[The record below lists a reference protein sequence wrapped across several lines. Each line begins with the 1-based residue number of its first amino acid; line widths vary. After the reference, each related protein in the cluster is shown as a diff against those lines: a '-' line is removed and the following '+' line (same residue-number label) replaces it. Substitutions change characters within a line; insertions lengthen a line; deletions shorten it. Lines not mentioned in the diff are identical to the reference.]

1 MKAGKVVIEARDVSL
16 YVGGKKIL
24 NEINLEIRENEIFGV
39 MGPAGSGKTSFLR
52 LVNHTFRAPDIKL
65 EGSLY
70 VLGEDVLSEDVNPT
84 PLRRKVSMV
93 FATPAV
99 LPMSIFENLV
109 YGLRVQGIR
118 DKSTL
123 REAAERGLKAAILWE
138 EVRDRLHKPAQ
149 KLSGGQQQR
158 LCIARA
164 MAMSPEIL
172 LLDEPTSGLDPIS
185 TFRIEEA
192 LKELKKHHTIVLV
205 SNNTKQIARVSDR
218 CAFFLLGELIET
230 GKTTQ
235 MFTVPKEKKTD
246 DYIAG
251 RFG

>member
-1 MKAGKVVIEARDVSL
+1 MISPLIESKDIYLKADGKSILS
-16 YVGGKKIL
+16 KIS
-24 NEINLEIRENEIFGV
+24 LEIYRNEIFGV
-39 MGPAGSGKTSFLR
+39 MGPSGGGKTSFLR
-52 LVNHTFRAPDIKL
+52 LINHTFRG
-65 EGSLY
+65 ERVETQGHLY
-70 VLGEDVLSEDVNPT
+70 VLGEDVLSEEVNPT

-93 FATPAV
+93 FATPVV

-109 YGLRVQGIR
+109 YGLRIQGIK
-118 DKSTL
+118 DKSL
-123 REAAERGLKAAILWE
+123 LQEAAEKGLKAAILWD

-164 MAMSPEIL
+164 MALSPDVL

-192 LKELKKHHTIVLV
+192 MKELKKHHTIVLV
-205 SNNTKQIARVSDR
+205 SNNTKQIARVTDR
-218 CAFFLLGELIET
+218 CAFFLMGKLIET
-230 GKTTQ
+230 GKTSQ
-235 MFTVPKEKKTD
+235 VFTIPREKKTD

>member
-1 MKAGKVVIEARDVSL
+1 MKTHETVIEARDVTL
-16 YVGGKKIL
+16 NADGKKIL
-24 NEINLEIRENEIFGV
+24 HGINLEIQKNEIFGI
-39 MGPAGSGKTSFLR
+39 MGPSGSGKTSFLK
-52 LVNHTFRAPDIKL
+52 LINHTFQGL
-65 EGSLY
+65 NTMVEGSLY

-93 FATPAV
+93 FATPVV

-109 YGLRVQGIR
+109 YGLRIQGI
-118 DKSTL
+118 KNKHAL

-138 EVRDRLHKPAQ
+138 EVRDRLAKPAK

-218 CAFFLLGELIET
+218 CGFFLMGELIET
-230 GKTTQ
+230 GETSQ
-235 MFTVPKEKKTD
+235 VFTVPKEKKTD

>member
-1 MKAGKVVIEARDVSL
+1 MTSPLIESKDIYLKADGKLILR
-16 YVGGKKIL
+16 KIS
-24 NEINLEIRENEIFGV
+24 LEIYRNEIFGV
-39 MGPAGSGKTSFLR
+39 MGPSGGGKTSFLR
-52 LVNHTFRAPDIKL
+52 LINHTFRGQRV
-65 EGSLY
+65 ETQGHLY
-70 VLGEDVLSEDVNPT
+70 VLGEDVLSEEVNPT

-93 FATPAV
+93 FATPVV

-109 YGLRVQGIR
+109 YGLRIQGIK
-118 DKSTL
+118 DKYL
-123 REAAERGLKAAILWE
+123 LQEAAEKGLKAAILWD

-164 MAMSPEIL
+164 MALSPDVL

-205 SNNTKQIARVSDR
+205 SNNTKQIARVTDR
-218 CAFFLLGELIET
+218 CAFFLMGELIET
-230 GKTTQ
+230 GKTSQ
-235 MFTVPKEKKTD
+235 VFTIPREKKTD

>member
-1 MKAGKVVIEARDVSL
+1 MSAKTVVIEARDVSL
-16 YVGGKKIL
+16 RVGEKKIL
-24 NEINLEIRENEIFGV
+24 ERINLEIRRNEIFGI
-39 MGPAGSGKTSFLR
+39 MGPAGSGKTSFLK
-52 LVNHTFRAPDIKL
+52 LVNHTFRAAGMAL
-65 EGSLY
+65 EGALY
-70 VLGEDVLSEDVNPT
+70 VLGEDVLGEDVNPT

-93 FATPAV
+93 FATPVV

-109 YGLRVQGIR
+109 YGLKIQGIR
-118 DKSTL
+118 DKHTL

-164 MAMSPEIL
+164 MALSPEIL

-192 LKELKKHHTIVLV
+192 LKELKRHHAIVLV

-218 CAFFLLGELIET
+218 CAFFLMGELIET
-230 GKTTQ
+230 GKTAQ
-235 MFTVPKEKKTD
+235 VFTVPKEKKTD

>member
-1 MKAGKVVIEARDVSL
+1 MALPLIKAKQVTLKADGKT
-16 YVGGKKIL
+16 IL
-24 NEINLEIRENEIFGV
+24 KGITLEIRRNEIFGI
-39 MGPAGSGKTSFLR
+39 MGPAGGGKTSFLK
-52 LVNHTFRAPDIKL
+52 LINHTFRGKDV
-65 EGSLY
+65 EVGGSLN

-93 FATPAV
+93 FATPVV

-109 YGLRVQGIR
+109 YGLRIQGIK
-118 DKSTL
+118 DKSRL
-123 REAAERGLKAAILWE
+123 YEAAERGLKAAILWD
-138 EVRDRLHKPAQ
+138 EVRDRLQKPAL

-164 MAMSPEIL
+164 MALSPEVL

-192 LKELKKHHTIVLV
+192 LKELKKRHTIVLV
-205 SNNTKQIARVSDR
+205 SNNTKQIARVTDR
-218 CAFFLLGELIET
+218 CAFFLMGDLIESGET
-230 GKTTQ
+230 RQ
-235 MFTVPKEKKTD
+235 MFTVPREKRTD

>member
-1 MKAGKVVIEARDVSL
+1 VRTETIVIEARDVSL
-16 YVGGKKIL
+16 HARGRKIL
-24 NEINLEIRENEIFGV
+24 DNIVLDIRRNEIFGI

-52 LVNHTFRAPDIKL
+52 LINHTFRAQDVVL
-65 EGSLY
+65 GGALY

-84 PLRRKVSMV
+84 SLRRKVSMV
-93 FATPAV
+93 FATPVV

-109 YGLRVQGIR
+109 YGLRIQGIK
-118 DKSTL
+118 DKAVL

-185 TFRIEEA
+185 TLRIEEA
-192 LKELKKHHTIVLV
+192 LKELKRHHTIVLV

-218 CAFFLLGELIET
+218 CAFFLMGELIET
-230 GKTTQ
+230 GETSRV
-235 MFTVPKEKKTD
+235 FTVPKEKKTD

>member
-1 MKAGKVVIEARDVSL
+1 
-16 YVGGKKIL
+16 
-24 NEINLEIRENEIFGV
+24 
-39 MGPAGSGKTSFLR
+39 MGPAGGGKTSFLR
-52 LVNHTFRAPDIKL
+52 LINRTFRGTRVEMRGRL
-65 EGSLY
+65 Q
-70 VLGEDVLSEDVNPT
+70 VLGEDVLSEEINPT
-84 PLRRKVSMV
+84 VLRRKVSMV
-93 FATPAV
+93 FATPVV

-109 YGLRVQGIR
+109 YGLRIQGIK
-118 DKSTL
+118 DKAFL

-138 EVRDRLHKPAQ
+138 EVRDRLDKPAQ

-164 MAMSPEIL
+164 MALSPEVL

-192 LKELKKHHTIVLV
+192 MKELKKKHTIVLV
-205 SNNTKQIARVSDR
+205 SNNTKQIARVTDR
-218 CAFFLLGELIET
+218 CTFFLMGDLIET
-230 GKTTQ
+230 GKTSQ
-235 MFTVPKEKKTD
+235 VFTVPREKKTD

>member
-1 MKAGKVVIEARDVSL
+1 MEKRTVVIEARDVSL
-16 YVGGKKIL
+16 FVGEKKIL
-24 NEINLEIRENEIFGV
+24 DKINLEIFENEIFGI
-39 MGPAGSGKTSFLR
+39 MGPAGGGKTSFLR
-52 LVNHTFRAPDIKL
+52 LINHTFRVSDTRL
-65 EGSLY
+65 EGSLN

-93 FATPAV
+93 FATPVV

-109 YGLRVQGIR
+109 YGLKIQGIR
-118 DKSTL
+118 DKATL

-138 EVRDRLHKPAQ
+138 EVRDRLHTPAQ

-218 CAFFLLGELIET
+218 CAFFLMGELIET
-230 GKTTQ
+230 GTTSQ
-235 MFTVPKEKKTD
+235 MFTVPREKKTD

>member
-1 MKAGKVVIEARDVSL
+1 MPEPMIKARNVSL
-16 YVGGKKIL
+16 EADGKPIL
-24 NEINLEIRENEIFGV
+24 KDISLNIFRNEIFGI
-39 MGPAGSGKTSFLR
+39 MGPAGGGKTSFLR
-52 LVNHTFRAPDIKL
+52 LVNHTFRGSNVKI
-65 EGSLY
+65 EGHLH
-70 VLGEDVLSEDVNPT
+70 VLGEDVLSDEVNPT

-93 FATPAV
+93 FATPVV

-109 YGLRVQGIR
+109 YGLRIQGIR
-118 DKSTL
+118 DKARL
-123 REAAERGLKAAILWE
+123 REAAERGLKAAILWD
-138 EVRDRLHKPAQ
+138 EVRDRLDKPAQ

-164 MAMSPEIL
+164 MALSPDVL

-192 LKELKKHHTIVLV
+192 LKELKKRHTIVLV

-218 CAFFLLGELIET
+218 CAFFLMGELIET
-230 GKTTQ
+230 GKTSQ
-235 MFTVPKEKKTD
+235 MFTVPREKKTD